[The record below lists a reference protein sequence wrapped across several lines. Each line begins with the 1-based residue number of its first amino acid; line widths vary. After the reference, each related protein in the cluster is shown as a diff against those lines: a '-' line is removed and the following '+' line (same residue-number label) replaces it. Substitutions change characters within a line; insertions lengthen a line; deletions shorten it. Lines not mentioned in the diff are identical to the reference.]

1 MNGVLHAL
9 FGQITAYHF
18 FALAFLLFLIG
29 IFGVIT
35 RRNLIAVL
43 MSVEVM
49 LNAAALNFVA
59 ISAYTDGQ
67 LLQGHLVTLFIIA
80 IAAAEVAV
88 GLAIF
93 INVFRSRGTVNPEK
107 LTELNS

>member
-1 MNGVLHAL
+1 MTGVLSGL
-9 FGQITAYHF
+9 FGSITLFHF
-18 FALAFLLFLIG
+18 MGLSFILFLIG
-29 IFGVIT
+29 VFGVLT
-35 RRNLIAVL
+35 RRNLVAVL

-59 ISAYTDGQ
+59 VSAYTDG
-67 LLQGHLVTLFIIA
+67 LLFQGHLFTLFIIA